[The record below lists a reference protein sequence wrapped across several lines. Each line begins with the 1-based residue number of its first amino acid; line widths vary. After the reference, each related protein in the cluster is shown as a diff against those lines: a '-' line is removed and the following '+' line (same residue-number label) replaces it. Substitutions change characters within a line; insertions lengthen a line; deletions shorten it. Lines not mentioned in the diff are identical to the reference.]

1 MINPLRFFTRQEY
14 FFRPSQAW
22 RRMQKLW
29 VGSLPETAEVE
40 LPWGALVQ
48 VRPAEVIGAQIWY
61 YGIFDL
67 IVAEAIVRLFEPG
80 ETALDIGANIGQMT
94 SLMRNL
100 AGPQGR
106 VLSFEPHPGLFAALE
121 RNCANAPAK
130 DAPVKLHRLGLSDRA
145 GEAFLT
151 FDASW
156 ELNQGK
162 ANVATTPVPGRANLP
177 VQLARL
183 DELVPAAG
191 RVGVCKVDV
200 EGHEPA
206 VFRGAGGLL
215 TQGNVRD
222 ILFEDLAGL
231 PSENSALL
239 AAAGYTIFALRQD
252 FWGPSLRDSTAPAS
266 AGNYLATREPE
277 RAVHRFAQRGWRA
290 LRGPP

>member
-1 MINPLRFFTRQEY
+1 MINPLRFFTRLEY

-22 RRMQKLW
+22 RRIQKLRA
-29 VGSLPETAEVE
+29 GPPPETADVE
-40 LPWGALVQ
+40 LPWGARLR
-48 VRPAEVIGAQIWY
+48 VRPAETIGAQIWY

-67 IVAEAIVRLFEPG
+67 IVAEAIVRLLEAG

-94 SLMRNL
+94 SLMRHL

-106 VLSFEPHPGLFAALE
+106 VLAFEPHPGLFAALE
-121 RNCANAPAK
+121 QNCANAPAHA
-130 DAPVKLHRLGLSDRA
+130 APVALHRLGLSDRA

-156 ELNQGK
+156 EANQGK
-162 ANVATTPVPGRANLP
+162 ANVATTPAPGRTNLP
-177 VQLARL
+177 VRLARL
-183 DELVPAAG
+183 DELLPAGG

-206 VFRGAGGLL
+206 VFRGAGGRLA
-215 TQGNVRD
+215 QGAVRD
-222 ILFEDLAGL
+222 ILFEDWGGL

-239 AAAGYTIFALRQD
+239 TAAGYTIFALRQD
-252 FWGPSLRDSTAPAS
+252 FWGPALRDSRAAAS

-277 RAVHRFAQRGWRA
+277 RAVRRFARRGWRA